1 VDGDHSYEGCAGDLD
16 AWWPTLRSGGIMAG
30 HVPRKGKVGLWDT
43 VGWDKLGNLAVIL
56 RTKTQSGGALLGIV
70 GHLFG
75 EMSLIDQRC
84 GTMEIVVVVSP
95 IETFLEDQNN
105 FYRHTFTSGSSWTTE
120 VFETAARPIKLHGS
134 SRTSYSLQKATS
146 PSILNIKIPKRNW
159 GLTSFPPFFP
169 VNNPP
174 GPIPG
179 PGLHLDLA
187 RGGASCEPFR
197 GATASCG
204 ALHG

>member
-1 VDGDHSYEGCAGDLD
+1 
-16 AWWPTLRSGGIMAG
+16 MAG

-120 VFETAARPIKLHGS
+120 VFE
-134 SRTSYSLQKATS
+134 
-146 PSILNIKIPKRNW
+146 
-159 GLTSFPPFFP
+159 
-169 VNNPP
+169 
-174 GPIPG
+174 
-179 PGLHLDLA
+179 
-187 RGGASCEPFR
+187 SC
-197 GATASCG
+197 
-204 ALHG
+204 